1 MVLAGQDLQCKLHEV
16 APQPDLFGGFRYQ
29 GRTAEII
36 HRDLTPLCSISSWP
50 CGFRHPRL
58 LPSTLRL
65 RHLSTG
71 PDKVVSFYNYVH
83 EEPRHYLHEQVATA
97 GMAMDDFLISDM
109 TIELANLQ
117 VRMPTG
123 TEKYVPFGA
132 LTKETGSMFASI
144 PRSRR
149 GGNTA

>member
-1 MVLAGQDLQCKLHEV
+1 
-16 APQPDLFGGFRYQ
+16 
-29 GRTAEII
+29 
-36 HRDLTPLCSISSWP
+36 
-50 CGFRHPRL
+50 
-58 LPSTLRL
+58 
-65 RHLSTG
+65 
-71 PDKVVSFYNYVH
+71 VSFYNYVH